1 MQFFFFEL
9 LKNIDI
15 LSNGENFR
23 FDMHVSSFSN
33 MSYGIYTKKD
43 DNNSFGITLKKDFMV
58 LNQDLFNLKL
68 DQPIKEYP
76 TFNAQLITLINDEK
90 SQISYDI
97 NHKFKSDHLNMGIG
111 NTWFDIANQF
121 DLTLGIHEQDK
132 KLESEFYATFGD
144 ETMKFQIGLDQIKN
158 SSNMYM
164 FFNLKLENNLNKRN
178 FGSNVIITSKENTF
192 GLKKLSLKSFRKKN
206 LDKLWKTYMNYN

>member
-1 MQFFFFEL
+1 
-9 LKNIDI
+9 
-15 LSNGENFR
+15 
-23 FDMHVSSFSN
+23 
-33 MSYGIYTKKD
+33 
-43 DNNSFGITLKKDFMV
+43 
-58 LNQDLFNLKL
+58 
-68 DQPIKEYP
+68 
-76 TFNAQLITLINDEK
+76 
-90 SQISYDI
+90 
-97 NHKFKSDHLNMGIG
+97 MGIG

-158 SSNMYM
+158 SSDMYM

-206 LDKLWKTYMNYN
+206 LDMLWKKYMNYN